1 MYGQIRRVVI
11 GETNV
16 CARERRK
23 SEGRAKE
30 ERRMDGWMDGWMDTH
45 DHRKARE
52 KVRNKSSAPHA
63 SGGLHSYDDDNK
75 YNIIVLYKL

>member
-1 MYGQIRRVVI
+1 
-11 GETNV
+11 
-16 CARERRK
+16 
-23 SEGRAKE
+23 
-30 ERRMDGWMDGWMDTH
+30 MDGWMDGWMDTH

>member
-1 MYGQIRRVVI
+1 MYGQSRRVEI

-23 SEGRAKE
+23 SEGRAKN
-30 ERRMDGWMDGWMDTH
+30 GWMDGWMDTH